1 LANSGES
8 GREETIDID
17 ENLKNIGMSFSYQD
31 LLCQSNWLHLQTPI
45 PFMALDWVCFLHEM
59 TPCGITREPLWQD
72 NFFLYLKLE
81 NFSFEI
87 AFSHCHVV
95 ESRANMKIGENVLRK
110 KRPMNI
116 SFSFP

>member
-1 LANSGES
+1 LANSRES
-8 GREETIDID
+8 GREEAIDID

-31 LLCQSNWLHLQTPI
+31 LLCQSNWLHLQTLI

-59 TPCGITREPLWQD
+59 TLCGITREPLWQD
-72 NFFLYLKLE
+72 KKKLYFKLV
-81 NFSFEI
+81 NSSFEI

-95 ESRANMKIGENVLRK
+95 ESRAKMKIGENVLRK
-110 KRPMNI
+110 KRLMNI